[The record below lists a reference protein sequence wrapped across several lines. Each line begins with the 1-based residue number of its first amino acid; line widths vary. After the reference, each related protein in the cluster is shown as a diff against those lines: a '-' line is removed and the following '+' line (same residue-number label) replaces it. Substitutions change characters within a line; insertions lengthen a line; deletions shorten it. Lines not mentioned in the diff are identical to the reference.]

1 MTDKL
6 KSQYFESDENGNYI
20 GYHIE
25 GGETFKNVGEVSL
38 TKMNIDGTR
47 PLFLCNNPKE
57 WYPEHL
63 PNNKDTYKV
72 LKVVFKPI
80 KEHVVPKAKD
90 FNKLLLTERFDLQQQ
105 EVTQHYASKEMEKLL
120 DDKIDLVIL
129 SPDNDKKE
137 LSEAMLFN
145 AKFHIVDISVV

>member
-6 KSQYFESDENGNYI
+6 KSQYFESDDNGNFI
-20 GYHIE
+20 GYHVE
-25 GGETFKNVGEVSL
+25 GGEIFKNVGEVSL

-80 KEHVVPKAKD
+80 KEHVVTKVKD
-90 FNKLLLTERFDLQQQ
+90 FNKREPTKEERPFKSLVKMMTEGCQQDRYWVNTCINALKEKDL
-105 EVTQHYASKEMEKLL
+105 YNKIGLKL
-120 DDKIDLVIL
+120 VAL
-129 SPDNDKKE
+129 SFSQD
-137 LSEAMLFN
+137 FN
-145 AKFHIVDISVV
+145 I

>member
-1 MTDKL
+1 MSDVL
-6 KSQYFESDENGNYI
+6 KSAYFESDENGNYI

-80 KEHVVPKAKD
+80 KEHVVTKVKD

-120 DDKIDLVIL
+120 DDKIDLAC
-129 SPDNDKKE
+129 SKNC
-137 LSEAMLFN
+137 
-145 AKFHIVDISVV
+145 